1 MRRDP
6 FAKIAFYHFP
16 KIIIGGVKIIN
27 AMKQTTSLFS
37 LQKSQKFI
45 RHTHSSLRQ
54 PSLT

>member
-6 FAKIAFYHFP
+6 FARTAFYHFP
-16 KIIIGGVKIIN
+16 KIIIDAVKIKN
-27 AMKQTTSLFS
+27 AMKQITSLFS